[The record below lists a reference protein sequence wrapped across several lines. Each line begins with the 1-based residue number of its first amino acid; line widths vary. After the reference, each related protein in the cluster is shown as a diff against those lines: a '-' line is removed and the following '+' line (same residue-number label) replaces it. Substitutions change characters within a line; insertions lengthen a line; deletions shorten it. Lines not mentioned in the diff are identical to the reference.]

1 MARDVAGCARMMGS
15 LAPGFEPVE
24 LELEDVEV
32 GIAWTEY
39 ADEGVRARVEAA
51 VEHFPR
57 RRRVELPLADG
68 VGPAFRG
75 EVADVHR
82 ELFLE
87 HSDSYG
93 ANIRPKV
100 EHCLALTEA
109 EYERGVA
116 ARASY
121 REQLAEAAAGVDLVI
136 TPTLVCVAPKAP
148 TDEIAIRDRL
158 TFLTLP
164 FNAAG
169 WPALALPCG
178 PAEDGL
184 PASVQLAAPPG
195 QDARVLAAGTVLER
209 ALSLD

>member
-1 MARDVAGCARMMGS
+1 MAA
-15 LAPGFEPVE
+15 
-24 LELEDVEV
+24 
-32 GIAWTEY
+32 
-39 ADEGVRARVEAA
+39 
-51 VEHFPR
+51 EHFPR
-57 RRRVELPLADG
+57 RRRFELPLAHG

-93 ANIRPKV
+93 ENVRLKV

-109 EYERGVA
+109 EYERA
-116 ARASY
+116 TATRATY
-121 REQLAEAAAGVDLVI
+121 REQLAEAAAEVDLVF

-148 TDEIAIRDRL
+148 TDEIALRDRL

-164 FNAAG
+164 FNATG

-195 QDARVLAAGTVLER
+195 GDARVLAAGAALER
-209 ALSLD
+209 ALSPD